1 MRLWLHED
9 EIVQQRRVAAG
20 APPEL
25 VRSATRPRISSPVVT
40 DPPPMIMG
48 PLIMAA
54 SAAPAA
60 RTTPSGRLAIPDL
73 SWTAARFGLVPVRD
87 GWLDNGTGVY
97 LTANEYLAPYELAH
111 GHDFDP
117 SAWADVLLRLNPGE
131 VYIQVLAA
139 LNRAARFRDPVF
151 EYQER
156 FLRRLG
162 PGLRIAVASVL
173 AGGADGRPRWF
184 LARQPTLRAMRM
196 VLAGPTAEEP
206 DPRIAALL
214 AGIDTETAAMML
226 VHLAADALHHQQ
238 PEDEARF
245 GSTSESLAIEMICN
259 QIFNEP
265 HDVGGMMSRTWALW
279 TRRAASL
286 ERATL
291 DKTALDLL
299 KDATGLELAELLALG
314 FACWAITAHDRVS
327 GPVRINPFTL
337 VKLPRETV
345 ERFLALFATTAEELA
360 SDLAA
365 CALPWQMLPLQTR
378 PLLRISDEV
387 VVLDEP
393 FLLEAVTTGLYWRVS
408 DHVRKD
414 DPEAWKPW
422 SIAYA
427 EMVEALAEELIEAL
441 APVLLDGSS
450 AFFTEEDIKTAFA
463 TRKET
468 PPNIDAGV
476 DFGMGVTL
484 FEIVNKHMSLQ
495 ARSGDLAAF
504 KTDVDQAVI
513 TKAGQLDGTAALL
526 RRDPQPPASPLNKP
540 ADTVYPIVV
549 SGNHFPVN
557 PITRNYVEEILRGK
571 SKLQGPGTRPLAV
584 LDLDELES
592 CVSLAKA
599 GVLLPDL
606 LAGWLADASYRKG
619 SLTLYLW
626 ATYGGIQLERP
637 ARVATSLSEAMNAIL
652 PLLDIRQDGDDHD

>member
-1 MRLWLHED
+1 MRP
-9 EIVQQRRVAAG
+9 G
-20 APPEL
+20 
-25 VRSATRPRISSPVVT
+25 ISSPVVT
-40 DPPPMIMG
+40 FPPPMIMG
-48 PLIMAA
+48 PLFVAA

-60 RTTPSGRLAIPDL
+60 RTTPSGLAIPDL

-87 GWLDNGTGVY
+87 GWLENGTGVY
-97 LTANEYLAPYELAH
+97 LTASEYLAPYELAH

-117 SAWADVLLRLNPGE
+117 SAWADVLLRLHPGE
-131 VYIQVLAA
+131 VYVQVLAA

-173 AGGADGRPRWF
+173 AGGVDGRPRWF
-184 LARQPTLRAMRM
+184 LARQAALRAMRM

-214 AGIDTETAAMML
+214 AGIDPETAAMML
-226 VHLAADALHHQQ
+226 VHLAADALHRQQ
-238 PEDEARF
+238 PEGEARF
-245 GSTSESLAIEMICN
+245 GGTSESLAIEMACN

-265 HDVGGMMSRTWALW
+265 HDVGGMVSRTWALW
-279 TRRAASL
+279 THHAAGL
-286 ERATL
+286 QRATL
-291 DKTALDLL
+291 DKTALELL
-299 KDATGLELAELLALG
+299 KEATGLKLAELLALG
-314 FACWAITAHDRVS
+314 FACWAITAHDRVN
-327 GPVRINPFTL
+327 GPVRINLFTL

-345 ERFLALFATTAEELA
+345 ERFLALFATTLEELA

-365 CALPWQMLPLQTR
+365 CPLPWQTLPLQTR
-378 PLLRISDEV
+378 PLLRIGDDEV

-408 DHVRKD
+408 DHVRKG

-422 SIAYA
+422 SVAYA
-427 EMVEALAEELIEAL
+427 EMVEALAEELIKAL
-441 APVLLDGSS
+441 APVLLGGSS

-463 TRKET
+463 TKKVT

-484 FEIVNKHMSLQ
+484 FEIVNKHMSQQ

-513 TKAGQLDGTAALL
+513 TKAGQLDGTVALL
-526 RRDPQPPASPLNKP
+526 RRDPQPPASPLDKP
-540 ADTVYPIVV
+540 AGAVYPIVV
-549 SGNHFPVN
+549 CGNHFPVN

-571 SKLQGPGTRPLAV
+571 GKLQELGTKPLAV
-584 LDLDELES
+584 IDLDELES
-592 CVSLAKA
+592 CASLAKA

-606 LAGWLADASYRKG
+606 LAGWLADVSYRKG

-637 ARVATSLSEAMNAIL
+637 AHVAASLSEAMNAIL
-652 PLLDIRQDGDDHD
+652 PLLDIRQDGDHQD